1 MIPLHG
7 FEIGEGD
14 DPLSAAAASIYTAS
28 TSSNS
33 KSSNNKNGSLP
44 LTASINANESNQIDA
59 SSSNFMIN
67 SNYINQL
74 DNSDADGKKEF
85 AISQKDSLTF
95 PTNFSDSA
103 SSISANTSKRNST
116 TSDFFNQSISPAR
129 HSLLTGASPSP
140 PLLSVPTSLL
150 NPGANGAGSTIV
162 SNNNNGNN
170 AEQSNG
176 GEGSKVTLS
185 NGEIM
190 MILHGETIL
199 LKLPS
204 VELITIAKNTLK
216 GVLVVTNYRL
226 YFSPDH
232 DELMNA
238 EWYVNDLDFFSIP
251 LGMIL
256 KVSRPNGVLGRG
268 RELSISC
275 KDIHQFQL
283 KFDDWV
289 LAERTDRLIK
299 NSAFPI
305 SISNKSEDGSEARH
319 DENGVKWLFAFSHF
333 SPQYRTSITHGKD
346 LLMDEWQRQGLFE
359 TSSSMVAGMSK
370 NGIKGSTDPL
380 ISATNGV
387 NASPIRTDPFD
398 GDKLR
403 KKQPNSKF
411 RLDDG
416 ESVTGNP
423 KWRISFVNENF
434 SFCETYPSHFVVPSV
449 ISDSDLYEVADFRS
463 KNRIPVLCWRHPRNG
478 ASIWRC
484 SQPKVGIGFTSSQDE
499 RYVEAIRQQTPKGQ
513 MLIVDCRPYRN
524 AVANRAKGMGYED
537 ESRYRNTS
545 LIFENIEN
553 IHIVRTSYRALI
565 KYLLNEGASANN
577 FYAGIEQTG
586 WLNHIRSLISAAL
599 KLTSMVGIRGL
610 GTIIHCSDGWDRAPQ
625 LVTLAQLLLDPYYR
639 TLDGFRVLI
648 EKEWVLF
655 GHQFRERNGL
665 GSDDYENEE
674 YSPIFLQLLDCI
686 WQFYNQFPT
695 SFQFSDSLLLLLA
708 KHQYSCRFGDFLCNS
723 HYQRVKEKIDES
735 TRSVWDYVY
744 EHQSQFVNP
753 LYVKGE
759 NDDILLPNKDPMLK
773 QVMLWN
779 GYFLRESYSSF
790 KSRKNQG
797 TFKTAVLASASK
809 EIQHLMRSSLLKID
823 ELEKR
828 VKSLQATLIDRL
840 NSNLLG
846 NENNNESNSVNNNGN
861 EDNSSST

>member
-14 DPLSAAAASIYTAS
+14 DPLSAAASIYAANIHNNNN
-28 TSSNS
+28 SNNR
-33 KSSNNKNGSLP
+33 NNKNGSSP
-44 LTASINANESNQIDA
+44 STMNANESNQIDA

-67 SNYINQL
+67 NNYINQL
-74 DNSDADGKKEF
+74 DIIDADGKKDF
-85 AISQKDSLTF
+85 AISQKDSLLF
-95 PTNFSDSA
+95 PTNYSDSA

-129 HSLLTGASPSP
+129 HSLLAGISPSP
-140 PLLSVPTSLL
+140 PLPS
-150 NPGANGAGSTIV
+150 ASTI
-162 SNNNNGNN
+162 SSGGNSIGSINNSHSNGNN
-170 AEQSNG
+170 VDQSNV
-176 GEGSKVTLS
+176 EGSKVTLS

-204 VELITIAKNTLK
+204 VELITVAKNSLK

-305 SISNKSEDGSEARH
+305 SISNKSEDGAEARH

-346 LLMDEWQRQGLFE
+346 LLMDEWQRQGLFD
-359 TSSSMVAGMSK
+359 TTASSSVIGMSK
-370 NGIKGSTDPL
+370 NGIKGSTDSL
-380 ISATNGV
+380 VSASTGV
-387 NASPIRTDPFD
+387 NASPIRADSYD
-398 GDKLR
+398 GDKMR

-416 ESVTGNP
+416 ESITGNP

-449 ISDSDLYEVADFRS
+449 ISDSDLYEVAEFRS

-577 FYAGIEQTG
+577 FYTGIEQTG
-586 WLNHIRSLISAAL
+586 WLNHIRSLISATL

-665 GSDDYENEE
+665 GNDDFENEE

-695 SFQFSDSLLLLLA
+695 AFQFSDSLLLLLA

-744 EHQSQFVNP
+744 EHRSQFINP
-753 LYVKGE
+753 LYVKSE
-759 NDDILLPNKDPMLK
+759 DDDILLPNRDHVLK
-773 QVMLWN
+773 QVILWN

-790 KSRKNQG
+790 KGRRNQT
-797 TFKTAVLASASK
+797 TFKTVVLTSASK
-809 EIQHLMRSSLLKID
+809 EIQHLMKSSLSKID

-846 NENNNESNSVNNNGN
+846 NDTNNSISNNG
-861 EDNSSST
+861 DDVNSSRT